1 MWCWALWWLCCNG
14 KVEKRNGN
22 HLSPLSPEIATGI
35 YGRWEGQERTPGRTP
50 GYEKKEKMFLTNLV
64 EQKQNDS
71 RGNRKIR
78 TITLF
83 PQHQRT
89 NHLRPGI
96 PTTGGARP
104 ALFPNPPSSL
114 SNRCMGVLSFLW
126 EIRTGSGLY
135 IFLVTVIANARYP
148 VLPRPSF
155 CSPPRLRLFVDFSF
169 FLVFRQIGKSNE
181 GPYFFVYEER
191 CNGPPQSWVV
201 YVPQD
206 AVLRSN
212 SGVVRSNPR
221 PGKQRILYSIHI
233 PNARFFFNIYPRK
246 RTEEIACNIDIL
258 LSQKNQNFFTFLN
271 M

>member
-22 HLSPLSPEIATGI
+22 HLSPFYHRKSRQEFTVDGRAKNEPPEGHQATK
-35 YGRWEGQERTPGRTP
+35 RRKKCFSRT
-50 GYEKKEKMFLTNLV
+50 FL
-64 EQKQNDS
+64 EHKQNDS

-96 PTTGGARP
+96 PTKGGARP

-126 EIRTGSGLY
+126 ELRTGSGLY

-169 FLVFRQIGKSNE
+169 FFS
-181 GPYFFVYEER
+181 F
-191 CNGPPQSWVV
+191 
-201 YVPQD
+201 
-206 AVLRSN
+206 
-212 SGVVRSNPR
+212 
-221 PGKQRILYSIHI
+221 
-233 PNARFFFNIYPRK
+233 
-246 RTEEIACNIDIL
+246 
-258 LSQKNQNFFTFLN
+258 
-271 M
+271 